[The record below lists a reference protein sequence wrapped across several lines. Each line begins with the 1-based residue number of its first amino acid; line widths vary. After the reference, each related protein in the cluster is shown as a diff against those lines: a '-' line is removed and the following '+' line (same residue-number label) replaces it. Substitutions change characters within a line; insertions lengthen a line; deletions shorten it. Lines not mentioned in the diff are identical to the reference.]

1 MRKGIILKVA
11 TFVALFFI
19 TFSVFADKGFK
30 IETKT
35 ATWAKLSWDKDSKA
49 KYYQITYRD

>member
-35 ATWAKLSWDKDSKA
+35 AT
-49 KYYQITYRD
+49 